1 MRGFTLIETLVY
13 IFLLSLL
20 LTGSVLVVFTL
31 ATNSDKL
38 NTDTSVHDEGS
49 FVLRKLDWVL
59 GSLSSVSTPSSG
71 SLYTT
76 SLSLT
81 RSDGTTVDVRLS
93 GSVIQM
99 RENGGSYSDLTT
111 GNVAV
116 SALHFGYISGTPA
129 GIEASTTINGVIFTT
144 RRYFY
149 K

>member
-20 LTGSVLVVFTL
+20 LTGSVLVIFTL

-49 FVLRKLDWVL
+49 FVLRKLDWAFGDLKTLTTPASGV
-59 GSLSSVSTPSSG
+59 SPTLSIV
-71 SLYTT
+71 
-76 SLSLT
+76 
-81 RSDGTTVDVRLS
+81 RNDGTHVDVRLHTGAIEMSEDS
-93 GSVIQM
+93 GVTY
-99 RENGGSYSDLTT
+99 RPLTT
-111 GNVAV
+111 SNVSV
-116 SALHFGYISGTPA
+116 SQLQFEFLSGTPA
-129 GIEASTTINGVIFTT
+129 GIEASTTINGVVFTT